1 VDKENNN
8 SYVIKN
14 LKSELDKIKITQPG
28 VDPYELKY
36 LIDNYVRPHGYL
48 PSDSVVVSVNK
59 EAIRKSGMALPYGD
73 SIPDKMV
80 ISFKGKKHFD
90 KSEMMIYEMLAR
102 SNWERPIYMSVTLG
116 ESNMGHLID
125 FLSLEGLAYRVTPFK
140 TGMRIDV
147 DKMYD
152 NMMNRF
158 KYGNVNHPGI
168 YLDETVTRMCLTHR
182 HMFSIL
188 ASRLIEN
195 GDQERALKVLQK
207 CKEMLPG
214 ENIPYETSDIEIV
227 KLWVSVGQTA
237 EAERVAREIA
247 REASQYVEWAGSLS
261 ENLLKMKGQ
270 RFVRDC
276 YRRTLVLNE
285 LSKIVNNETFQ
296 KDIEAALQKAGT
308 STAIKVI
315 SEQYAADA
323 LRNYNYLKALS
334 EQGIRTQEDYESYL
348 MAYQNLLDIQEILEN
363 CHSSRAGEVENMIQQ
378 IYQQAQAET
387 GEEASTSEDAEMQ
400 NALNHPAVAD
410 SL

>member
-1 VDKENNN
+1 
-8 SYVIKN
+8 
-14 LKSELDKIKITQPG
+14 
-28 VDPYELKY
+28 
-36 LIDNYVRPHGYL
+36 
-48 PSDSVVVSVNK
+48 
-59 EAIRKSGMALPYGD
+59 
-73 SIPDKMV
+73 
-80 ISFKGKKHFD
+80 
-90 KSEMMIYEMLAR
+90 
-102 SNWERPIYMSVTLG
+102 
-116 ESNMGHLID
+116 MGHLID